1 MVINILDGVI
11 EFLLIGKIN
20 NQNKNFINK
29 MFTRKLIER
38 SHHTVNILHV

>member
-11 EFLLIGKIN
+11 EFLLIEKIN

-29 MFTRKLIER
+29 MLTR
-38 SHHTVNILHV
+38 